1 MPTPGPARMNVM
13 AVAQGAGRADQHLRQ
28 RWACA
33 GHRPRGVL
41 DRSYRVSAWS
51 LTRLSPIALFR

>member
-13 AVAQGAGRADQHLRQ
+13 AVARGAGRADQHLRQ

-33 GHRPRGVL
+33 GPR
-41 DRSYRVSAWS
+41 RVGAGGQ
-51 LTRLSPIALFR
+51 AADQ